1 MIIEP
6 KLKAD
11 LKAYLLD
18 RLKTKKVA
26 KVVIRA
32 PYMLGDQEI
41 DMLKQRIEMLHQA
54 TIYQEVDEK
63 ILAGCIIQFGSQ
75 VIDLSLN
82 RQLQTLEHILYETV

>member
-6 KLKAD
+6 QLKAD
-11 LKAYLLD
+11 LKAYLLE

-26 KVVIRA
+26 KVVVKA
-32 PYMLGDQEI
+32 PYLLDNAEI
-41 DMLKQRIEMLHQA
+41 YMLKKRIKLLDKA
-54 TIYQEVDEK
+54 TIHKEVDIS

-82 RQLQTLEHILYETV
+82 SELQTLEHILYETV

>member
-18 RLKTKKVA
+18 RLKTKRVA
-26 KVVIRA
+26 SVVVKA
-32 PYMLGDQEI
+32 PYLLGDSEMQ
-41 DMLKQRIEMLHQA
+41 MLKQRIEMLGKA
-54 TIYQEVDEK
+54 TIHQEVDES

-82 RQLQTLEHILYETV
+82 SELQTLEHILYETV